1 MLFRHLKIVFIYT
14 WLDTLQN
21 IKQRNT
27 NSMTSGSSQAIPHN
41 TPSSVFIILKFLLNG
56 IKYDYRII
64 YITILTLLNNF
75 VLEVLSY
82 RYYFM
87 ATQGDLASTKYYT
100 AIDLIIMC
108 IKSFIITEYMKQ
120 ITCNINHQFTKQ
132 EVIKYS
138 KLTFQSRNT
147 RSAELFW
154 DKLSSIDSIFKDG
167 YNVFVLT
174 TITVCTNLGIGIST
188 FWQKQ
193 LIGQFFGL
201 SIVWLLIYRYVLRP
215 YETRHKDMRKRL
227 RNINSYLFAK
237 LHINLLPFQYKER
250 KPEYIYDI
258 DKLTNENI
266 MIISKSH
273 KFKDNITEIMSFLL
287 TSAICIFGSENSAEF
302 LVLCVVS
309 NKFVRIVHDINDFIT
324 DTRDMITEY
333 DTYMEFWSGAKFID
347 DLDKLELQPD
357 LYVEWVDILKG
368 SYQVQM
374 PTTEPRFRI
383 GQGSRILVQG
393 PTGGGKTT
401 LVDGI
406 IGKLD
411 GVEFN
416 IGIPG
421 NYYHTVSDMFQNIR
435 EMISVDIS
443 IRDYFKEEPNDDL
456 IMECLELTFDNSEIE
471 NIIAAL
477 NKKLTDPTTKWLYD
491 FYAEQAPTRKITALD
506 VRLDD
511 ILSGGQKSRLCLA
524 SRCYELIRFQ
534 KQMLVMDEPE
544 QGSDSETAVLIL
556 NRIFDRFPNV
566 AIICVSHMCQCQI
579 NALKVNWTSKIHVVD
594 GTVRVQ
600 NITS

>member
-1 MLFRHLKIVFIYT
+1 
-14 WLDTLQN
+14 
-21 IKQRNT
+21 
-27 NSMTSGSSQAIPHN
+27 MTSSVSSQSLPAKQA
-41 TPSSVFIILKFLLNG
+41 SSIFTILKFLLNG
-56 IKYDYRII
+56 IKYDKRII
-64 YITILTLLNNF
+64 YVAGLTILNNF

-82 RYYFM
+82 KYYFQ

-100 AIDLIIMC
+100 VIDLIIMC

-120 ITCNINHQFTKQ
+120 VTCNINNQFTKQ

-154 DKLSSIDSIFKDG
+154 SKLSSIDSIFRDG

-174 TITVCTNLGIGIST
+174 TISVCTNLGIGIST

-193 LIGQFFGL
+193 LIGQFIGL
-201 SIVWLLIYRYVLRP
+201 SMIWLLIYRYVLGP
-215 YETRHKDMRKRL
+215 YENRHKDMRKRL

-250 KPEYIYDI
+250 GPEYIYGL
-258 DKLTNENI
+258 DKITNEN
-266 MIISKSH
+266 MMTISKSH
-273 KFKDNITEIMSFLL
+273 KFKASVTEIMSFLL
-287 TSAICIFGSENSAEF
+287 TSAICMFGSDTSAEF
-302 LVLCVVS
+302 LILCVVS
-309 NKFVRIVHDINDFIT
+309 NKFMRIVHDINEFVI
-324 DTRDMITEY
+324 DTREMITEY
-333 DTYMEFWSGAKFID
+333 DTYMEFWSGAKFVD
-347 DLDKLELQPD
+347 DLVALELRSG
-357 LYVEWVDILKG
+357 LRVEWVDIHKG
-368 SYQVQM
+368 SYQVRM
-374 PTTEPRFRI
+374 PATEPGFRI

-406 IGKLD
+406 IGKQD

-416 IGIPG
+416 DGMPG
-421 NYYHTVSDMFQNIR
+421 NYYHTVADMFQNIR

-456 IMECLELTFDNSEIE
+456 IMECLELTFDPSEIQ
-471 NIIAAL
+471 NITSSLAE
-477 NKKLTDPTTKWLYD
+477 KLTDPATKWLYD

-544 QGSDSETAVLIL
+544 QGSDAETAVRVL
-556 NRIFDRFPNV
+556 NRIFARFPNV
-566 AIICVSHMCQCQI
+566 AIICVTHMCKCQI
-579 NALKVNWTSKIHVVD
+579 AALRVIWTTKIHVSN
-594 GTVRVQ
+594 GTVHVK
-600 NITS
+600 NMTAEF

>member
-1 MLFRHLKIVFIYT
+1 
-14 WLDTLQN
+14 
-21 IKQRNT
+21 
-27 NSMTSGSSQAIPHN
+27 MTKDGSSQALTAKP
-41 TPSSVFIILKFLLNG
+41 TSSVFTILKFLFKG
-56 IKYDYRII
+56 IKYDHRII
-64 YITILTLLNNF
+64 YVASLTILNNF

-82 RYYFM
+82 KYYFQ

-100 AIDLIIMC
+100 FIDLIIIC
-108 IKSFIITEYMKQ
+108 IKSFIITDYMKH
-120 ITCNINHQFTKQ
+120 ITTNINQQFTKQ

-154 DKLSSIDSIFKDG
+154 SKLSSIDSIFRDG

-193 LIGQFFGL
+193 LIGQFIVL
-201 SIVWLLIYRYVLRP
+201 SIIWLLIYRYVLGP
-215 YETRHKDMRKRL
+215 YENRHKDMRKRL

-250 KPEYIYDI
+250 GPEYIYGL
-258 DKLTNENI
+258 DKLTTENM

-273 KFKDNITEIMSFLL
+273 KFKANVTEIMSFLL
-287 TSAICIFGSENSAEF
+287 TSAICIFGSDTSAEF
-302 LVLCVVS
+302 LILCVVS
-309 NKFVRIVHDINDFIT
+309 NKFMRIVHDINEFVT

-333 DTYMEFWSGAKFID
+333 DTYMEFWSGAKFVD
-347 DLDKLELQPD
+347 DLPALKLQPS
-357 LYVEWVDILKG
+357 LRVEWVDIQKG
-368 SYQVQM
+368 SYQVRM
-374 PTTEPRFRI
+374 PATEPGFRI
-383 GQGSRILVQG
+383 GQGSRILIQG

-406 IGKLD
+406 IGKLE

-416 IGIPG
+416 DGQPG
-421 NYYHTVSDMFQNIR
+421 NYYHTVADMFQNIR

-456 IMECLELTFDNSEIE
+456 IMECLELTFDRKEIQ
-471 NIIAAL
+471 NIISSLAE
-477 NKKLTDPTTKWLYD
+477 KLTDPDTKWLYD
-491 FYAEQAPTRKITALD
+491 FYSEQAPTRKITALD

-544 QGSDSETAVLIL
+544 QGSDSETASRIL
-556 NRIFDRFPNV
+556 NRIFTRFPNV

-579 NALKVNWTSKIHVVD
+579 DALRVNWTTKIYVTGGLVSI
-594 GTVRVQ
+594 Q
-600 NITS
+600 NLTN